1 MRWFFILII
10 SFLLFPTSA
19 DAQKRVIDTTD
30 HTPISA
36 ASIMD
41 AAGNV
46 IGFTL
51 NDGTLPE
58 IAESA
63 YPVTVRCIGY
73 EQLTIKRPKDKDWEM
88 TPMVYELEEVV
99 VSPVRRNVLKQ
110 TFYAREYFSISTQS
124 DTVTIFMEHMA
135 NRFIPTTKD
144 AKFGGNSS
152 LRILG
157 SRTYARYKVW
167 GEDSV
172 AIEAKSSIPSLLKAL
187 APDTEPITAPESF
200 KQGSSPKIY
209 EETGKS
215 GTTLI
220 QKQNAQTF
228 TSMEDLLAG
237 RKEHMASPWVLK
249 LLGLSMD
256 IKQLYRTHAYRT
268 NANGVYLPE
277 DLIESG
283 FVMEA
288 DSRGKIFLQIFD
300 TDESVVIR
308 SMVEIYVVG
317 RDYLT
322 KDEAKEQYNNKP
334 SEVKYVIPNTV
345 PELNAA
351 TKHLVERANAEAN
364 KAQ

>member
-1 MRWFFILII
+1 MRWFFILIF
-10 SFLLFPTSA
+10 SLLLFPISA
-19 DAQKRVIDTTD
+19 DAQKRVIDAID
-30 HTPISA
+30 HSPISA

-58 IAESA
+58 ITESA

-99 VSPVRRNVLKQ
+99 VSPVRRNILKQ

-135 NRFIPTTKD
+135 DRFIPTTKD

-157 SRTYARYKVW
+157 SRNYARYKVL

-172 AIEAKSSIPSLLKAL
+172 AISAKSSIPSLLKAL

-209 EETGKS
+209 E
-215 GTTLI
+215 
-220 QKQNAQTF
+220 
-228 TSMEDLLAG
+228 
-237 RKEHMASPWVLK
+237 
-249 LLGLSMD
+249 
-256 IKQLYRTHAYRT
+256 
-268 NANGVYLPE
+268 
-277 DLIESG
+277 
-283 FVMEA
+283 
-288 DSRGKIFLQIFD
+288 
-300 TDESVVIR
+300 
-308 SMVEIYVVG
+308 
-317 RDYLT
+317 
-322 KDEAKEQYNNKP
+322 
-334 SEVKYVIPNTV
+334 
-345 PELNAA
+345 
-351 TKHLVERANAEAN
+351 
-364 KAQ
+364 